1 MCFKN
6 AEFLLGN
13 FKQTNDKP
21 GEVTDN
27 EDDDNDG
34 ADLGQHHLAGIMDI
48 KNNIIR
54 STFYL

>member
-27 EDDDNDG
+27 EDDDNYG
-34 ADLGQHHLAGIMDI
+34 ADLGQHHLAEITEI
-48 KNNIIR
+48 KDNKI
-54 STFYL
+54 